1 MTNTELMQLTQS
13 HVMHTYGR
21 FPVCIERGEGARFYD
36 FEGNEYI
43 DFSSGI
49 GVNALGTGNAA
60 WIQAVTE
67 QAGKLAHTS
76 NLFYTAPGA
85 RLAEQLTQRTGM
97 RYAFFA
103 NSGAESNEG
112 IIKLARKYS
121 YDKYGAG
128 RSTILTLEKSFHG
141 RTVTTLKATGQD
153 VFHQYFFPFTEGF
166 RYARA
171 NDLASVE
178 AAGGDDV
185 CAVMIELIQGEGG
198 VMPLNPEFVSALQ
211 ELCHQHDWL
220 LLVDEVQTGVGRTG
234 SLFAFQQY
242 GIQPDAVSFAKGI
255 GGGLPLGGF
264 LASDKT
270 KDVLGPGTHATTFGA
285 NPICCAAG
293 SAVLEQIDDALLA
306 SVREKAAYIE
316 STILGWQLPVIQ
328 EVRGKGLMIG
338 IAVAGDNKAL
348 AAQCMERGLLILTA
362 GPVLRMLPPLNITYD
377 EINAGL
383 AILKS
388 VLAEEG

>member
-1 MTNTELMQLTQS
+1 MTNAELMQLTQD

-21 FPVCIERGEGARFYD
+21 YPVCIERGEGAKFYD
-36 FEGNEYI
+36 FEGKEYI

-49 GVNALGTGNAA
+49 GVNALGTGNEA
-60 WIQAVTE
+60 WVKAVTE

-76 NLFYTAPGA
+76 NLFYTEPGA
-85 RLAEQLTQRTGM
+85 KLAQQLTTRTGM
-97 RYAFFA
+97 KYAFFS

-121 YDKYGAG
+121 YDKYGEG
-128 RSTILTLEKSFHG
+128 RATIITLEQSFHG

-166 RYARA
+166 RYAKA
-171 NDLASVE
+171 NDIASVE
-178 AAGGDDV
+178 SVAGDDV
-185 CAVMIELIQGEGG
+185 CAVMVELIQGEGG
-198 VMPLNPEFVSALQ
+198 VLPLEPEFVYALKT
-211 ELCHQHDWL
+211 LCDKNDWL

-242 GIQPDAVSFAKGI
+242 GILPDAVSFAKGI

-264 LASDKT
+264 MASDKV
-270 KDVLGPGTHATTFGA
+270 KDVLGGGTHATTFGA
-285 NPICCAAG
+285 NPICCAAAL
-293 SAVLEQIDDALLA
+293 AVLAQIDDALLA

-316 STILGWQLPVIQ
+316 SVILGWHLPIVQ
-328 EVRGKGLMIG
+328 GVRGKGLMIG
-338 IAVAGDNKAL
+338 IAVDGDNKAL
-348 AAQCMERGLLILTA
+348 AAKCIEKGLLIITA
-362 GPVLRMLPPLNITYD
+362 GPVLRMLPPLTISYE
-377 EINAGL
+377 EIDAGL

-388 VLAEEG
+388 VLEAE